1 MEREAGVSH
10 MYQAC
15 GPAVVHLT
23 LAPLYTDDI

>member
-1 MEREAGVSH
+1 MEREAWVSH
-10 MYQAC
+10 MHQGG